1 VASTQALRHV
11 QVPASGVRTAA
22 RAITTVTSIFRDGT
36 LRQHAAGKN
45 SRDIRPWEKSMRFK
59 NQLPGGPSLHGFA
72 PHGAEQTITP
82 TLRVANAGVTRAGQ
96 STAMGQRLRSHLEIV
111 HRVEADHR
119 IASCD
124 DGIRTVSER
133 DASRSSILAE
143 RFRVVMK
150 AIGGFAARG
159 EAAFESVLLAA
170 MSWTVAQVLA
180 GCAEYCQ
187 AIYPTFV
194 ELDGPPVDEHD
205 ATNAAQFDRRVAN
218 QPGSREIGAR
228 ARMGRSHQPRL
239 GATAIVHAD
248 AVRVET
254 AHIEAIQVQGLARAE
269 LERTFARRWS
279 ASITAPVAEF
289 WLRLRHER
297 ERRRAIMELRALER
311 RISSDAALS
320 QTEYFA
326 SHNQPRLGEPSLGVP
341 SLGVPNVGKQRFG
354 DHCE

>member
-1 VASTQALRHV
+1 
-11 QVPASGVRTAA
+11 
-22 RAITTVTSIFRDGT
+22 
-36 LRQHAAGKN
+36 
-45 SRDIRPWEKSMRFK
+45 MRFK
-59 NQLPGGPSLHGFA
+59 NQLPGGPSLRGFA

-82 TLRVANAGVTRAGQ
+82 TLPVANVGVTRAGQ

-111 HRVEADHR
+111 HRAEADDR

-124 DGIRTVSER
+124 DDIRTVSER
-133 DASRSSILAE
+133 DASWSPILAE

-187 AIYPTFV
+187 AMYPTFV
-194 ELDGPPVDEHD
+194 ELDGPPVDERD

-228 ARMGRSHQPRL
+228 ARMAQSHQPRL

-248 AVRVET
+248 AVRVEA
-254 AHIEAIQVQGLARAE
+254 AHIEAIQVEGLARAK
-269 LERTFARRWS
+269 LKRTFARRWS

-297 ERRRAIMELRALER
+297 ERRRAIMELRALEC
-311 RISSDAALS
+311 RISRDVALS
-320 QTEYFA
+320 QTKYFA
-326 SHNQPRLGEPSLGVP
+326 NLGQPIRGEP

>member
-1 VASTQALRHV
+1 
-11 QVPASGVRTAA
+11 
-22 RAITTVTSIFRDGT
+22 
-36 LRQHAAGKN
+36 
-45 SRDIRPWEKSMRFK
+45 MRFK

-72 PHGAEQTITP
+72 LHGAAQTITP
-82 TLRVANAGVTRAGQ
+82 TLPVANAGVTRAGQ
-96 STAMGQRLRSHLEIV
+96 PTAMGQRLRSHLEIV
-111 HRVEADHR
+111 HRAEADDR

-124 DGIRTVSER
+124 DDGIGTVSER
-133 DASRSSILAE
+133 DACWSAILAE

-187 AIYPTFV
+187 AMYPTFA

-228 ARMGRSHQPRL
+228 ARMAQSHQPRL
-239 GATAIVHAD
+239 GATSIVHAD
-248 AVRVET
+248 AVRVEA
-254 AHIEAIQVQGLARAE
+254 AHIEAIQVEGLARAE
-269 LERTFARRWS
+269 FKRTFARRWS

-311 RISSDAALS
+311 RISRDLAPS
-320 QTEYFA
+320 QTKYFA
-326 SHNQPRLGEPSLGVP
+326 NLGQPNLGQPSLGQPSLGQPSLGQPSLGQPSLGQPIRGEPSLA
-341 SLGVPNVGKQRFG
+341 VPNVGKQRFG

>member
-1 VASTQALRHV
+1 
-11 QVPASGVRTAA
+11 
-22 RAITTVTSIFRDGT
+22 
-36 LRQHAAGKN
+36 
-45 SRDIRPWEKSMRFK
+45 MRFK

-72 PHGAEQTITP
+72 PHDQTITP
-82 TLRVANAGVTRAGQ
+82 TLSAANVGATHAGQ

-111 HRVEADHR
+111 PRAEADHR
-119 IASCD
+119 SARCD
-124 DGIRTVSER
+124 DDIRTVFER
-133 DASRSSILAE
+133 DASWSPILAE

-150 AIGGFAARG
+150 AIGGFASRG

-187 AIYPTFV
+187 AMYPTFV
-194 ELDGPPVDEHD
+194 ELDGPPVDERD

-228 ARMGRSHQPRL
+228 ARMAQSHQPRL

-248 AVRVET
+248 AFRVEA
-254 AHIEAIQVQGLARAE
+254 AHIEAIEVEGLARAE
-269 LERTFARRWS
+269 LKRTSARRWS

-297 ERRRAIMELRALER
+297 ERRRAIMELQALER
-311 RISSDAALS
+311 RISRDVAPS
-320 QTEYFA
+320 QTKYFT
-326 SHNQPRLGEPSLGVP
+326 NLGQPNRGQPIRGEP

>member
-1 VASTQALRHV
+1 
-11 QVPASGVRTAA
+11 
-22 RAITTVTSIFRDGT
+22 
-36 LRQHAAGKN
+36 
-45 SRDIRPWEKSMRFK
+45 
-59 NQLPGGPSLHGFA
+59 
-72 PHGAEQTITP
+72 
-82 TLRVANAGVTRAGQ
+82 VANAGVARAGQ

-111 HRVEADHR
+111 HRAEADDR

-124 DGIRTVSER
+124 DDIRTVSER
-133 DASRSSILAE
+133 DASWSPILAE
-143 RFRVVMK
+143 RFHVVMK

-187 AIYPTFV
+187 AMYPTFV

-205 ATNAAQFDRRVAN
+205 ATNAAQFDWRVAH
-218 QPGSREIGAR
+218 QPGSREVGAR
-228 ARMGRSHQPRL
+228 ARMAQSHQPRL
-239 GATAIVHAD
+239 GATSIVHAD
-248 AVRVET
+248 ALRVEA
-254 AHIEAIQVQGLARAE
+254 AHIEAVQVEGLARAE
-269 LERTFARRWS
+269 LKRTFARRWS

-311 RISSDAALS
+311 RISRDVALS
-320 QTEYFA
+320 QTEYL
-326 SHNQPRLGEPSLGVP
+326 SSLDQPSLDQPSLDQPSLGEPSL
-341 SLGVPNVGKQRFG
+341 GKQRFG